1 MKNEGL
7 NKITVIIPILNEEKN
22 ISSCIKSVK
31 RSGIKKII
39 VVDGGSSDK
48 SIKIVR
54 KNKIKYFI
62 AKNKGLGFQ
71 RALGVKNSKS
81 KYIAMID
88 ADHRPSKN
96 VFLKLLKDLKDY
108 NYVGVQPFL
117 TQNKKKLNYFQ
128 KSYQALNNINVNK
141 RGPKDVIGTPSLWK
155 AKVLKSNN
163 YNIKMT
169 AGSDDTELCYRL
181 KKKGLICG
189 GSSVYVYNS
198 YRQNFSQYL
207 KKFLWYGKGDAQL
220 IMIYPNILLSLIKH
234 QLFNYPIKYSVISLA
249 KFEIFPI
256 PFFIFTGYI
265 RFTGMIIEFIR
276 KFLNIKEKIYST

>member
-62 AKNKGLGFQ
+62 TKNKGLGFQ

-96 VFLKLLKDLKDY
+96 VLKLLKDLKDY

-117 TQNKKKLNYFQ
+117 TQNKKELNYFQ

-141 RGPKDVIGTPSLWK
+141 RGQKMSL
-155 AKVLKSNN
+155 AHQV
-163 YNIKMT
+163 
-169 AGSDDTELCYRL
+169 
-181 KKKGLICG
+181 
-189 GSSVYVYNS
+189 
-198 YRQNFSQYL
+198 
-207 KKFLWYGKGDAQL
+207 YGKL
-220 IMIYPNILLSLIKH
+220 
-234 QLFNYPIKYSVISLA
+234 
-249 KFEIFPI
+249 
-256 PFFIFTGYI
+256 
-265 RFTGMIIEFIR
+265 
-276 KFLNIKEKIYST
+276 KFLNLIIII